1 MKPLKAV
8 LFDLDGTL
16 LDTAPDFALVL
27 DTMMTRRQRPPVP
40 YERVRQSVSDGARGL
55 VQLAFGLPPEADE
68 FEPLR
73 QELLDLYG
81 RHLADRTRLFDGMAD
96 VLAAL
101 EDRGIAWGI
110 ATNKPALYAEPL
122 LERLELATRC
132 AVLVCPDHVALRK
145 PHPESLELA
154 CRRIGCGLDEAVF
167 AGDHRRDIECGF
179 NAGMPTIACAYG
191 YVHDDDP
198 CALWGADAI
207 AIDAGDILRLLQ
219 PRLF

>member
-16 LDTAPDFALVL
+16 LDTAPDFSFVL
-27 DTMMTRRQRPPVP
+27 DTMMARRQRPPVP
-40 YERVRQSVSDGARGL
+40 YAKVRQAVSHGARGL
-55 VQLAFGLPPEADE
+55 VEMAFGLTPDADE

-81 RHLADRTRLFDGMAD
+81 SHLADSTRLFDGLD
-96 VLAAL
+96 ELLDLL
-101 EDRGIAWGI
+101 EQRGVAWGI

-122 LERLELATRC
+122 LRQLELASRC
-132 AVLVCPDHVALRK
+132 AVLVCPDHVTHRK
-145 PHPESLELA
+145 PHPESLQLA
-154 CRRIGCGLDEAVF
+154 CQRIGCELDEAIYI
-167 AGDHRRDIECGF
+167 GDHRRDIECGI
-179 NAGMPTIACAYG
+179 NAGVPTIAVAYG

-207 AIDAGDILRLLQ
+207 ALDAADILRLLQ
-219 PRLF
+219 PRLP